1 MNLEMFRTQRSAR
14 GGILGAMSVTSRPQ
28 GLPTPGLVLVAAAR
42 HPAGFPGP
50 AGDGAIAGRMPSVAV
65 QAAFG
70 SPNARARF
78 IVGLVAAGAFVVA
91 PNKAGRGLDG
101 GADGGI

>member
-42 HPAGFPGP
+42 HPAGFPGS
-50 AGDGAIAGRMPSVAV
+50 AGVGAISGRTPSIAV
-65 QAAFG
+65 QVASG
-70 SPNARARF
+70 SAHARASF

-91 PNKAGRGLDG
+91 PNKAGQGLDG